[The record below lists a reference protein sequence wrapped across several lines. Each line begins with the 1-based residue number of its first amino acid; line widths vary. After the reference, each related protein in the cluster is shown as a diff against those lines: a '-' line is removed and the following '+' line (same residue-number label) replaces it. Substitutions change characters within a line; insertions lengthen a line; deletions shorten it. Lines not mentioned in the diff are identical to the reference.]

1 MNQILYTW
9 DNDNKTTSTNKN
21 KKRVTNKVGITII
34 SSLLVIPIAIL
45 FTINISSLN
54 MTSKAMTQSE
64 NLEEETTKLA
74 EEVSNQN
81 LLNETTTSNEDESKD
96 ENKEQN
102 QETKSTNTQTSG
114 ESSKKTTTSNKK
126 GYSTIAYLKIPSL
139 GIDYP
144 VLSSTSPELL
154 KISLN
159 KYWGANPN
167 EVGNMCIVGHNYN
180 DSRFFGKL
188 NKIKKNAE
196 VKITDMTG
204 KTLTYKVYYT
214 GMKDPYDTS
223 CTSQLT
229 DGHTEITLITCNYD
243 GSKRFVVKARAN

>member
-154 KISLN
+154 KI
-159 KYWGANPN
+159 
-167 EVGNMCIVGHNYN
+167 
-180 DSRFFGKL
+180 
-188 NKIKKNAE
+188 
-196 VKITDMTG
+196 
-204 KTLTYKVYYT
+204 
-214 GMKDPYDTS
+214 
-223 CTSQLT
+223 
-229 DGHTEITLITCNYD
+229 
-243 GSKRFVVKARAN
+243 